1 MSQYDYSLPTIEQIK
16 KTAQRHKLAEDTL
29 NARIDA
35 QVTASTDSD
44 ADYAAE
50 VTDGRADAW
59 GNVQG
64 SLGANIRGG
73 QSRLSEA
80 LTLVQSSLQKQ
91 IDAIAETRIED
102 TLDIATEAEARR
114 RAIAAEEEYR
124 IRDDDELQRQINTL
138 SEAVLGIIAIIS
150 EHRERTGGTE

>member
-1 MSQYDYSLPTIEQIK
+1 MPYDKNSATQLEHLK
-16 KTAQRHKLAEDTL
+16 NLAVFVRALIQVLD
-29 NARIDA
+29 ARYDA
-35 QVTASTDSD
+35 NVTASTDSD

-50 VTDGRADAW
+50 VVDARVDKW

-73 QSRLSEA
+73 QSRLMEA
-80 LTLVQSSLQKQ
+80 LTLAQSVLQGQ
-91 IDAIAETRIED
+91 IDDIAETRIES

-124 IRDDDELQRQINTL
+124 TRDDDSLQRQINSL

>member
-50 VTDGRADAW
+50 VADGRADAW

-64 SLGANIRGG
+64 SLGSNIRGG
-73 QSRLSEA
+73 QSRLSDA
-80 LTLVQSSLQKQ
+80 LTLAQSSLQGQ

-102 TLDIATEAEARR
+102 TIDIATEAEARR
-114 RAIAAEEEYR
+114 RAVAAEEEYR
-124 IRDDDELQRQINTL
+124 IRDDDELQRQINSL
-138 SEAVLGIIAIIS
+138 SEAVLGIIAMIS
-150 EHRERTGGTE
+150 EHRERTGGNE